1 MTMKTLNYCVI
12 GTAGHIDHGK
22 TSLVRA
28 LTGIDTDRLP
38 EEKKRGLTI
47 DLGFAHLDLDTKEG
61 RVRAA
66 IVDVPGHERF
76 IRNMLAGTTGI
87 DFVLFVVAADDGVMP
102 QTREHLDIVR
112 LLGIRKGIFAVTK
125 KDLVS
130 DERVAEVKTGVESL
144 LKNTVLEGSPIIP
157 VSTVTGDGIE
167 ALKDLIRQNIGIG
180 GRAGEDGFFRLPIDR
195 SFTIKGFGT
204 VVTGTV
210 ASGSIRKGDEAVCF
224 PGGERVKVRG
234 MQSLYREVDTASAG
248 QRAAL
253 NISGV
258 SHNEI
263 RRGFTLA
270 SPELKDIA
278 LLKNLSLDCSFEFVE
293 GAKVKKG
300 QLLKVHH
307 LTDESLATI
316 RFQNKKGSAAC
327 GKVFGRLKLRKPLL
341 ALRGDRFILRDPAL
355 NSTVGGGEVAW
366 PYFSK
371 DLMPRLEDIERPPH
385 GDGLEDGL
393 NKALNNRAGAD
404 IASLCLMLNVKRD
417 ALAPALKDTGLYISG
432 GYVLNSK
439 KVGEIKGRALE
450 AIREFHSLRPME
462 PGIRE
467 EELFKGL
474 KNLLSAPSNDRTG
487 IFREIIDGLI
497 GDNGIKR
504 EGSIIR
510 LSAYRPEARGED
522 VKIEEAIRRLFSKG
536 FVPPLPEE
544 VAKLPHGKK
553 DIERVFSYMQRNG
566 FIVKLKEGSFI
577 STDALKISKERLL
590 THMKA
595 KGSIKAAEFRDL
607 LGCGRK
613 LAIEILEYFDKE
625 KVTLRAGDSRT
636 LR

>member
-1 MTMKTLNYCVI
+1 METLNYRVI

-22 TSLVRA
+22 TSLVKA

-87 DFVLFVVAADDGVMP
+87 DFVLFVVAADDGIMP

-112 LLGIRKGIFAVTK
+112 LLGIRKGIFAITK
-125 KDLVS
+125 KDLAS
-130 DERVAEVKTGVESL
+130 DARTAEVKTDIEAL
-144 LKNTVLEGSPIIP
+144 LKNTVLDGSPIIP

-167 ALKDLIRQNIGIG
+167 ALKDLIRQNIGIDRRG
-180 GRAGEDGFFRLPIDR
+180 AAGGFFRLPIDR

-210 ASGSIRKGDEAVCF
+210 ASGAIRKGEEAICF
-224 PGGERVKVRG
+224 PAGERVKVRG
-234 MQSLYREVDTASAG
+234 MQSLYREVDEASAG

-258 SHNEI
+258 DHKEI
-263 RRGFTLA
+263 RRGFQLA

-293 GAKVKKG
+293 GVKIKKG

-316 RFQNKKGSAAC
+316 RFQNKTGAITG
-327 GKVFGRLKLRKPLL
+327 GKAFGRLKLRKPLL

-355 NSTVGGGEVAW
+355 NMTIGGGEVAW

-371 DLMPRLEDIERPPH
+371 DLMPRLEDIERPTH

-393 NKALNNRAGAD
+393 AKLLQGKAGAD
-404 IASLCLMLNVKRD
+404 ISSLCLMLNVKRD

-432 GYVLNSK
+432 DFVLNSE
-439 KVGEIKGRALE
+439 KVNEIKGMALE
-450 AIREFHSLRPME
+450 AIREFHRERPLE

-474 KNLLSAPSNDRTG
+474 KNSLSAPSNDRMG
-487 IFREIIDGLI
+487 IFREIMAGLI
-497 GDNGIKR
+497 NDNGIKR
-504 EGSIIR
+504 EGSVMR
-510 LSAYRPEARGED
+510 LSAYRPEAKGED
-522 VKIEEAIRRLFSKG
+522 VKIEEAIRKLFLKG

-544 VAKLPHGKK
+544 VARLPFGKK

-625 KVTLRAGDSRT
+625 RVTLRTGDSRT